1 MAEDVS
7 TLFEDYA
14 SRYVRGERPD
24 PREYLTRAGEGADEL
39 GDLIDRFV
47 AGVPPPAPSEERV
60 AMMNA
65 WLAGEPPLLALRT
78 SRGMR
83 RKQVVEALIRILG
96 LDPAKEKK
104 VAGYYHRLETG
115 LLDPSRVDRRVFDA
129 FAQTLKTRVAELVT
143 WRPAPRELDVSLF
156 RTQAAPA
163 APPTGL
169 ATRARPEEEP
179 DEIDRLFGAGS

>member
-7 TLFEDYA
+7 MLFDDYA

-39 GDLIDRFV
+39 GELIDRFV

-96 LDPAKEKK
+96 LDSAKERK

-115 LLDPSRVDRRVFDA
+115 LLDPTRVDRRVFEALAD
-129 FAQTLKTRVAELVT
+129 TLRTRVAELVT
-143 WRPAPRELDVSLF
+143 WRPAPPELDF
-156 RTQAAPA
+156 AMYRAAAPVA
-163 APPTGL
+163 SPGPL
-169 ATRARPEEEP
+169 ATRAVPEEEP
-179 DEIDRLFGAGS
+179 DEIDRLFGGHE

>member
-7 TLFEDYA
+7 TLFDEYA

-24 PREYLTRAGEGADEL
+24 PREYLTRAGDGAEEL
-39 GDLIDRFV
+39 GVLIERFV

-96 LDPAKEKK
+96 LDAAKEKK
-104 VAGYYHRLETG
+104 VARYYHRLETG
-115 LLDPSRVDRRVFDA
+115 LLDPARVDQSVLDA
-129 FAQTLKTRVAELVT
+129 VAETLKTRVAELVT
-143 WRPAPRELDVSLF
+143 WRPAPLELDF
-156 RTQAAPA
+156 AMYRAPA
-163 APPTGL
+163 QVVPPAG
-169 ATRARPEEEP
+169 AMPQRAMPEEGP
-179 DEIDRLFGAGS
+179 DEIDRLFGAAR

>member
-7 TLFEDYA
+7 RLFEDYA

-24 PREYLTRAGEGADEL
+24 PREYLSRAGEGADEL

-47 AGVPPPAPSEERV
+47 AGVPPPAPSEDRV
-60 AMMNA
+60 AMINA

-83 RKQVVEALIRILG
+83 RKQVVEALMRILG
-96 LDPAKEKK
+96 LDPAKEEK

-115 LLDPSRVDRRVFDA
+115 LLDPARVDRSVFDA
-129 FAQTLKTRVAELVT
+129 LAETLKTRVAELVT
-143 WRPAPRELDVSLF
+143 WRPAPPELDF
-156 RTQAAPA
+156 AMYRMAAPA
-163 APPTGL
+163 ASPGPL
-169 ATRARPEEEP
+169 STRAKPDEES
-179 DEIDRLFGAGS
+179 DEIDRLFGAHE